1 MDQAEQT
8 LRAYEGDLNA
18 EKTIRDSITKAYGD
32 LKPELQQIQD
42 YENQQFPTFYD
53 RLNSGYGMGTDA
65 ASMSPTARL
74 GAAWGDVG
82 RLSSTANVARGI
94 FDTRRAGMEDL
105 IKSSLNQWQTGY
117 GMAQNAWDR
126 QYKLKSLYGSGGG
139 GGIINPP
146 QVTQPVDKNALK
158 LINTINTA
166 FKNNRGGDY
175 RVSPDVYKYFRTMWR
190 DANYPVE
197 LFDQQ
202 WGQAGSQNSYV
213 NPSHAQDYFGY
224 WENPYSPKLN

>member
-82 RLSSTANVARGI
+82 RLSSTANVARGV

-105 IKSSLNQWQTGY
+105 IKASLNQWQTGY

-126 QYKLKSLYGSGGG
+126 AYKLRSLAGSGTPS
-139 GGIINPP
+139 IKWPEMP
-146 QVTQPVDKNALK
+146 KPVDQNAILEK
-158 LINTINTA
+158 AYADWMKDKIAGGATRVQATPETPSWMTRSGYSGVMSPMNNSLGTNTN
-166 FKNNRGGDY
+166 
-175 RVSPDVYKYFRTMWR
+175 
-190 DANYPVE
+190 
-197 LFDQQ
+197 
-202 WGQAGSQNSYV
+202 QNSGV
-213 NPSHAQDYFGY
+213 FSPFTNPFG
-224 WENPYSPKLN
+224 L